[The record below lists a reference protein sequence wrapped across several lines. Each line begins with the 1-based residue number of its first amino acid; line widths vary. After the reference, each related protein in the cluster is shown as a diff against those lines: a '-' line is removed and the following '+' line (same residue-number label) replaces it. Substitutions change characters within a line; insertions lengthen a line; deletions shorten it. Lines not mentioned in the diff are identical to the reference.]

1 MKKSWIL
8 SVIILSVLLSA
19 WIATPRHYHSESNPY
34 HSRVFVSAYGG
45 LPDTLN
51 SMFTGSGKCA
61 GCHATDPND
70 YASIVGQTF
79 PALPMPD
86 GHDVNPT
93 DMWRS
98 SIMANSA
105 KDPFWRAKVTHEVAV
120 NPSHQAEL
128 EDKCTSCHAPLG
140 HFAAH
145 NDGYD
150 HYSLEML
157 VQDSLALDGVSC
169 VACHQ
174 QSLDSSGVS
183 FSGIMHFDSAII
195 YGPYGLGK
203 DEPPL
208 YDLPMLTYSNY
219 LPMYGAHIEES
230 KICADCHSLI
240 VNSVD
245 LEGNYTGIEYVEQA
259 TYHEWINSVFSGQ
272 GVDLPEDAD
281 EFEATCQSCHMPRIE
296 DPVIISSGYAFLEP
310 RTPYGLHQL
319 AGANTAMLEIMR
331 DNLEELGLTASVE
344 QFDSTLKWTQE
355 LLTDNTIDLEI
366 LSTSWNDII
375 PGEDAYE
382 VVIKLRNKA
391 GHKFP
396 SGYPSRR
403 AFVEFLIT
411 DAQGQ
416 TVFHSG
422 KLDPSGSSILNADE
436 VGLSGYEPHYD
447 IINSEEQVQ
456 IYEVVDGDVTGNP
469 TNIQERAAIKLKD
482 NRLVP
487 YGFSMNHSVYDTTSI
502 VGEAIYDPNFNING
516 SMTGT
521 GSDNVIYSI
530 PTEYFGSESNFNLM
544 VNVWYQSMPPRWVD
558 SMFDYDT
565 PEIEL
570 FQSLYDEHGAAPILI
585 ASDSADLFLVNA
597 VENVELKPVAA
608 IYPNPSF
615 NGFTTLNWSGLQGQK
630 IYEIFNSAGSRV
642 DAGSLVGNSGSVELE
657 LPLASGMYLVKIHHA
672 DGVITRRVA
681 RK

>member
-1 MKKSWIL
+1 
-8 SVIILSVLLSA
+8 
-19 WIATPRHYHSESNPY
+19 
-34 HSRVFVSAYGG
+34 
-45 LPDTLN
+45 
-51 SMFTGSGKCA
+51 
-61 GCHATDPND
+61 
-70 YASIVGQTF
+70 
-79 PALPMPD
+79 
-86 GHDVNPT
+86 
-93 DMWRS
+93 
-98 SIMANSA
+98 
-105 KDPFWRAKVTHEVAV
+105 
-120 NPSHQAEL
+120 
-128 EDKCTSCHAPLG
+128 
-140 HFAAH
+140 
-145 NDGYD
+145 
-150 HYSLEML
+150 ML

-203 DEPPL
+203 DEPPI
-208 YDLPMLTYSNY
+208 YDLPMMTYSNY

-355 LLTDNTIDLEI
+355 LLTNNTIDLEI

-422 KLDPSGSSILNADE
+422 KLDSSGSSILNADE

-530 PTEYFGSESNFNLM
+530 PT
-544 VNVWYQSMPPRWVD
+544 
-558 SMFDYDT
+558 
-565 PEIEL
+565 
-570 FQSLYDEHGAAPILI
+570 
-585 ASDSADLFLVNA
+585 
-597 VENVELKPVAA
+597 LK
-608 IYPNPSF
+608 
-615 NGFTTLNWSGLQGQK
+615 
-630 IYEIFNSAGSRV
+630 
-642 DAGSLVGNSGSVELE
+642 
-657 LPLASGMYLVKIHHA
+657 
-672 DGVITRRVA
+672 
-681 RK
+681 